1 MSPRLA
7 RTPSPACASDGPPG
21 CVPAPHPRWYLLR
34 MTRLSM
40 ETWAWIGGAGLV
52 VLGVLFW
59 LWFDQPEPEV
69 IPNTYGFGVL

>member
-1 MSPRLA
+1 
-7 RTPSPACASDGPPG
+7 
-21 CVPAPHPRWYLLR
+21 